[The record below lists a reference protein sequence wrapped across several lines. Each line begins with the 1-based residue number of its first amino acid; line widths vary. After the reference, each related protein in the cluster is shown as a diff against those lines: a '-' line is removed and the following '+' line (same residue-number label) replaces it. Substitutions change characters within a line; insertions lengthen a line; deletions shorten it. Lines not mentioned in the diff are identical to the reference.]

1 MVLALKYSL
10 RMSLK
15 LGRMELKFFIIML
28 VNMMVLITNLGKLM
42 RLSEIRGKICHMCLI
57 GILRSKKKN
66 TKFTSLLYWCCQNFA
81 STSTLFVVMMSL
93 LQAFFFLV
101 MLDSS

>member
-1 MVLALKYSL
+1 MVLVLKYSL

-42 RLSEIRGKICHMCLI
+42 RLS
-57 GILRSKKKN
+57 
-66 TKFTSLLYWCCQNFA
+66 
-81 STSTLFVVMMSL
+81 
-93 LQAFFFLV
+93 
-101 MLDSS
+101 